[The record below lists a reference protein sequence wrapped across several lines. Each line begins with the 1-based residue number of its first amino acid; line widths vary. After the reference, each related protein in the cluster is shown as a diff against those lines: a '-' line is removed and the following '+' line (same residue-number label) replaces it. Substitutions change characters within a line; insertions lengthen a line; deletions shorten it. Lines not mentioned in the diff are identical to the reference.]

1 MQNTTGKIICA
12 EYDKENNFYHY
23 NFDPLAHSCLGSPI
37 SPENGQQD
45 DSVININ
52 LRRCKTRITWNRSQN
67 FRFYKCYDI
76 CFYNFCNKHLLKWK
90 KTLLKSEIMILQI
103 YHLFFWMLRAVK
115 YLSELSFTFPF
126 FSIYLKYLDTNKMMD
141 NVGISI
147 WNIWMWRKCEA
158 KFRNPYW
165 RSPHRS

>member
-23 NFDPLAHSCLGSPI
+23 NFDPLAPSCLGTPI
-37 SPENGQQD
+37 SPENGQQK

-52 LRRCKTRITWNRSQN
+52 WRRCKTRITWNRSQN

-90 KTLLKSEIMILQI
+90 KNTSEVWNNDSPNISPI
-103 YHLFFWMLRAVK
+103 F
-115 YLSELSFTFPF
+115 
-126 FSIYLKYLDTNKMMD
+126 LDAAD
-141 NVGISI
+141 SQISI
-147 WNIWMWRKCEA
+147 WIVFYFPFLLHLSEI
-158 KFRNPYW
+158 FGQE
-165 RSPHRS
+165 

>member
-23 NFDPLAHSCLGSPI
+23 NFDPLAHSWLGSPI
-37 SPENGQQD
+37 SPENGQQE

-90 KTLLKSEIMILQI
+90 KNTSEVWNNDSPNISPI
-103 YHLFFWMLRAVK
+103 FWMLRAVK
-115 YLSELSFTFPF
+115 YLSEFSFTFPF
-126 FSIYLKYLDTNKMMD
+126 FSWILSELF
-141 NVGISI
+141 GH
-147 WNIWMWRKCEA
+147 E
-158 KFRNPYW
+158 
-165 RSPHRS
+165 

>member
-12 EYDKENNFYHY
+12 EYDEEKNFYHY

-37 SPENGQQD
+37 SPENGQQK

-52 LRRCKTRITWNRSQN
+52 WRRCKTRITWNRSQN

-103 YHLFFWMLRAVK
+103 SHLFFGCCGQ
-115 YLSELSFTFPF
+115 SN
-126 FSIYLKYLDTNKMMD
+126 IYLNFLLLSLSSPEVYLNYLDTNKIMD
-141 NVGISI
+141 EVGISI
-147 WNIWMWRKCEA
+147 GNIWMWRKWEA
-158 KFRNPYW
+158 KFQNP
-165 RSPHRS
+165 